1 MSPAEF
7 PELRLLD
14 SDEAGRAAIAEVERR
29 VSRKT
34 RLVLGV
40 DLVVYILLAS
50 CARATLHSS
59 TSSFWVELSAAGVI
73 AAITSLPT
81 WLVLRKRR
89 PSELR
94 HYLRE
99 RGIPVCLHCGYSL
112 RGLTEP
118 RCPEC
123 GREFE
128 PYLLALGNRE
138 GNQQD
143 AKRAK
148 AAEQSDS

>member
-1 MSPAEF
+1 MKWQDRY
-7 PELRLLD
+7 PELRLLGTERAIREAAD
-14 SDEAGRAAIAEVERR
+14 SIERSLRVRVALIAMPLQIVWGLSLWHIAVRYFGTYCSKLWCTVGSISVVMPLLLTAWVVHRRAHRHVRNY
-29 VSRKT
+29 
-34 RLVLGV
+34 LV
-40 DLVVYILLAS
+40 I
-50 CARATLHSS
+50 H
-59 TSSFWVELSAAGVI
+59 
-73 AAITSLPT
+73 
-81 WLVLRKRR
+81 
-89 PSELR
+89 
-94 HYLRE
+94 
-99 RGIPVCLHCGYSL
+99 GIPVCLHCGYSL